1 MLGTTNV
8 RALTTE
14 DLPAL
19 RELLDRDPLVNLFV
33 RHRVDL
39 TGLQERLMGGRVWG
53 YYDGDELVSACH
65 AGANIVPVEATPGA
79 LQAFADQILA
89 EGVRPASL
97 VGLRSAVMPMWE
109 RVEPT
114 WGPAR
119 SLRPFQP
126 FLVLDD
132 DPDVEPD
139 PRVHRVVLDEFDV
152 LYPACVAMFTEEVG
166 INPEAGG
173 AGGYR
178 ARVAQ
183 LISQGW
189 AFAIIEDGEVLF
201 KTEVGAATP
210 YACQL
215 QGVWVRPDR
224 RGEDIAVGALAAVV
238 RHVRATVAPVVTLYV
253 NDHNRSARR
262 TYERVGFRETEMF
275 SSILL

>member
-1 MLGTTNV
+1 
-8 RALTTE
+8 
-14 DLPAL
+14 
-19 RELLDRDPLVNLFV
+19 
-33 RHRVDL
+33 
-39 TGLQERLMGGRVWG
+39 MGGRVWG
-53 YYDGDELVSACH
+53 YYADDELVSACH
-65 AGANIVPVEATPGA
+65 AGANIVPVQATPDA
-79 LQAFADQILA
+79 LEAFADQVLA
-89 EGVRPASL
+89 DGMRPASL
-97 VGLRSAVMPMWE
+97 VGLRSAVMPLWE
-109 RVEPT
+109 RLEST

-126 FLVLDD
+126 FLELDE
-132 DPDVEPD
+132 DPSIAPD
-139 PRVHRVVLDEFDV
+139 PRVHRVLLDEFDV

-166 INPEAGG
+166 VDPEIGG
-173 AGGYR
+173 ASGYR

-201 KTEVGAATP
+201 KTEVGAATS

-224 RGEDIAVGALAAVV
+224 RGQDIAVRALAAVV
-238 RHVRATVAPVVTLYV
+238 EHVRATVAPVVTLYV

>member
-1 MLGTTNV
+1 VLSTTNV
-8 RALTTE
+8 HALSAD

-53 YYDGDELVSACH
+53 YYNDDELVSACH
-65 AGANIVPVEATPGA
+65 AGANIVPVQATPA
-79 LQAFADQILA
+79 AIQAFADQVLA
-89 EGVRPASL
+89 DGVRPASL
-97 VGLRSAVMPMWE
+97 VGLRSAVMPLWDRLE
-109 RVEPT
+109 SR

-126 FLVLDD
+126 FLELDE
-132 DPDVEPD
+132 DPSIAPD
-139 PRVHRVVLDEFDV
+139 PRVHRVLLDEFDV

-166 INPEAGG
+166 VDPEIGG
-173 AGGYR
+173 ASGYR

-201 KTEVGAATP
+201 KTEVGAATS

-224 RGEDIAVGALAAVV
+224 RGQDIATRALAAVV
-238 RHVRATVAPVVTLYV
+238 EHVRATVAPVVTLYV